1 MPRTYVLPGQA
12 TCKPWDFLQRVADLG
27 PNAALR
33 RKSSDPSQTAFLPC
47 TYAASL
53 PTRSRSTHRF
63 IQTHVRI
70 GKIDSHASVDGWLS
84 IAG

>member
-1 MPRTYVLPGQA
+1 MPRTYVLPGQT
-12 TCKPWDFLQRVADLG
+12 TCKLWDLLQSVAALG
-27 PNAALR
+27 PNATLR
-33 RKSSDPSQTAFLPC
+33 RKSSDPSQAAFFPC
-47 TYAASL
+47 TYATSL

-70 GKIDSHASVDGWLS
+70 GKTDSHASVDGWLS